1 MDSRIKELTE
11 KVYNEGVQRGNA
23 EAERILSEARQRA
36 TELEDKAKAQ
46 AAEIVRVAQRE
57 ADTLRQNTESELRL
71 YASQLVESI
80 RASVTDKL
88 TGDIASDNVSAASTD
103 PEFMR
108 RLILEL
114 VSGFD
119 LDRGVEISTANA
131 EALSTYFAQNAKA
144 MLERGVRIKSVAG
157 KPTDFSI
164 GPADGAFKIQIGEAE
179 FLELFKSFLRPQL
192 AQRLF

>member
-36 TELEDKAKAQ
+36 TELEDKANAQ